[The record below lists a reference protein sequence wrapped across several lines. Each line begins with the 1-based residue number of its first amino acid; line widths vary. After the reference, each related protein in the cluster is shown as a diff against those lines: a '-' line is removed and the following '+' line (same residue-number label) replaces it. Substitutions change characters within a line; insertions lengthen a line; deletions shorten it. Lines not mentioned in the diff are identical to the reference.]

1 MATVNLKINNT
12 PITVEAGT
20 TVLEAARANGIHIP
34 TLCYLRGIT
43 KSGACR
49 VCLVEV
55 KKARTLLSSCTTPV
69 SEGMEVFT
77 NSARVLEGRRNSL
90 ELIMSNH
97 NKNCLSCVRNQNC
110 ELQKLCEEAGIRENR
125 FEGEHTKP
133 TLDAMSWGIVRDTS
147 KCVLCGRCIDTCK
160 KVQGLGILGYINRG
174 FKTIVGPVYNSSF
187 ADVDCMQCGQCVLN
201 CPVGALHERENI
213 DDVIMALNDPNKFVV
228 VQTAPSVRASLGEEF
243 GMPIGT
249 RVTGKMA
256 AALRRIG
263 FNRVYDTNFGADL
276 TIMEEGYEF
285 IRRVTKGGKLPQLT
299 SCSPGWVRYVEYE
312 HPELLDNLSTAK
324 SPHMMMGAI
333 IKTYFAKAKGIDPK
347 DIYNVS
353 IMPCIAKKSEIHR
366 PENKTGD
373 YPDVDAVLTTREL
386 GRLIKM
392 YGIDFNNLPD
402 EGFDQDL
409 LGDYSGAG
417 AIFGASGGV
426 MEAALRTVKEVLDG
440 KPLENIDF
448 LACRGTAGVK
458 ESEVEIAGKKYW
470 VAVTSSMHYAEPLL
484 KEVAEGKSKYAF
496 IEIMGCPGGCINGG
510 GQSIIPSSVKNGD
523 LGWAYKNLRMKAIYD
538 EDKACKVRKSHEN
551 PQIQQ
556 LYKDYLGEPGSELAE
571 KLLHTSFTAKEKY
584 HILDKE

>member
-1 MATVNLKINNT
+1 MK
-12 PITVEAGT
+12 
-20 TVLEAARANGIHIP
+20 
-34 TLCYLRGIT
+34 
-43 KSGACR
+43 
-49 VCLVEV
+49 
-55 KKARTLLSSCTTPV
+55 
-69 SEGMEVFT
+69 
-77 NSARVLEGRRNSL
+77 SL
-90 ELIMSNH
+90 EDLKKM
-97 NKNCLSCVRNQNC
+97 R
-110 ELQKLCEEAGIRENR
+110 EEA
-125 FEGEHTKP
+125 
-133 TLDAMSWGIVRDTS
+133 L
-147 KCVLCGRCIDTCK
+147 K
-160 KVQGLGILGYINRG
+160 KVEMREGGKKYRVV
-174 FKTIVGPVYNSSF
+174 VG
-187 ADVDCMQCGQCVLN
+187 
-201 CPVGALHERENI
+201 
-213 DDVIMALNDPNKFVV
+213 MALNDPNKFVV

-324 SPHMMMGAI
+324 SPHMMMGAV

-426 MEAALRTVKEVLDG
+426 MT
-440 KPLENIDF
+440 P
-448 LACRGTAGVK
+448 
-458 ESEVEIAGKKYW
+458 
-470 VAVTSSMHYAEPLL
+470 PLL
-484 KEVAEGKSKYAF
+484 
-496 IEIMGCPGGCINGG
+496 
-510 GQSIIPSSVKNGD
+510 
-523 LGWAYKNLRMKAIYD
+523 
-538 EDKACKVRKSHEN
+538 
-551 PQIQQ
+551 
-556 LYKDYLGEPGSELAE
+556 
-571 KLLHTSFTAKEKY
+571 
-584 HILDKE
+584 